1 MFEEV
6 SKRVDALEVAEKQQ
20 EDVWPLASSIQRIGE
35 RGLGCCEG
43 CKSGQEQLMEGIE
56 MLMNQEMIFGLN
68 VVPIFNFVSKVIIGF
83 ISLST

>member
-1 MFEEV
+1 MSEEV

-35 RGLGCCEG
+35 RRLGCCEG
-43 CKSGQEQLMEGIE
+43 RKSGQEQLMEGIE

-68 VVPIFNFVSKVIIGF
+68 VVPIFNFVNEVIIGF